1 MLKILRHKKT
11 AKKIWIGLALI
22 IIPAFASGVLAG
34 HPAATKK
41 AGRWVRYSAR
51 QYQIWNLG
59 TPSAP

>member
-1 MLKILRHKKT
+1 
-11 AKKIWIGLALI
+11 
-22 IIPAFASGVLAG
+22 LAG